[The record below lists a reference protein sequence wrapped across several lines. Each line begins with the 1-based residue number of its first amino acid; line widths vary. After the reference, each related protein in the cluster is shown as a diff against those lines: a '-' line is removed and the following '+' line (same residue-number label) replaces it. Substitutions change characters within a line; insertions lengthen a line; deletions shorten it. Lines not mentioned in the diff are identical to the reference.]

1 MGHPESAPS
10 GRTDIPR
17 RGDLRCPSNAAIRIQ
32 LGREQV
38 FEGED
43 RPVESTSEFG
53 GLGLVQSDEENRFHG
68 DDPVDID
75 VWSSQTNEGTGFRS
89 ALFNGQGWHERL
101 EAENAKDR
109 PAPGRATRQVERQP
123 MSHLPICQDFT
134 ASNG

>member
-1 MGHPESAPS
+1 M
-10 GRTDIPR
+10 
-17 RGDLRCPSNAAIRIQ
+17 
-32 LGREQV
+32 QV

-75 VWSSQTNEGTGFRS
+75 VWSSQALPLQDSRRTDGDTCSTRGSPWLQSQETNEGTGFRS